1 MTNNPPG
8 VFSARKK
15 DGTPYFRASITYKG
29 KHISLG
35 SFNDNASAN
44 AAYNT
49 ASAIL
54 GRTGDQNDRKPGIS
68 NSIPDKHETILS
80 YDTADTPLSFTK
92 WVMLINLRDNGIYCR
107 GPIYL
112 RMRYF
117 EYYLDQKTVLR
128 FSADELFYYTYHAIQ
143 RRGGHFF
150 VSDYGSQLN
159 ILNRYGIPS
168 HAVKKRDYY
177 FRNGDEFDF
186 RAGNIVIVNRYHG
199 VLRET
204 RRGKPYFTARIHVNG
219 DMIVGRYEEEADAAI
234 AYNKAAD
241 TLRANGFTINYV
253 SNYIDDISDAEY
265 HIRYDKIKISKR
277 IKSARP

>member
-1 MTNNPPG
+1 MMNNPPG
-8 VFSARKK
+8 VFPAVKK
-15 DGTPYFRASITYKG
+15 DGTVYYRASITYRS

-35 SFNDNASAN
+35 SYTDKDAAN
-44 AAYNT
+44 EAYNT
-49 ASAIL
+49 ASVIL
-54 GRTGDQNDRKPGIS
+54 GRTDGDAGPKSD
-68 NSIPDKHETILS
+68 TILT
-80 YDTADTPLSFTK
+80 YDSSDTPLSFEK

-128 FSADELFYYTYHAIQ
+128 FSADELFYYTYHKIQ

-150 VSDYGSQLN
+150 VADYGSQIN

-168 HAVKKRDYY
+168 HAVKKRDYF
-177 FRNGDEFDF
+177 FRNGDEYDF
-186 RAGNIVIVNRYHG
+186 RAGNIVIINRYHG

-204 RRGKPYFTARIHVNG
+204 RRGRPYYTARIHVNG
-219 DMIVGRYEEEADAAI
+219 DMIVGRYEDETDAAI

-241 TLRANGFTINYV
+241 ILNKNGVAITFGR
-253 SNYIDDISDAEY
+253 NYIEDISEAEY
-265 HIRYDKIKISKR
+265 HSKYENIRISKR
-277 IKSARP
+277 IRNRHG